1 VGEGGSVDVWL
12 ARKVAKA
19 EARWGWVDRSV
30 RRWLGSGVVLGA
42 LAVGIPGGL
51 VVLAVVVFIVGSLV
65 GGLGGGGMVDIVV
78 ESLSLSRV
86 VKEEILASSS
96 LSLLSRTVALRNE
109 VGVFFGGFVG
119 GSAKEEIL
127 ACREAEV
134 RGQAFSWLMWSL
146 LSRAV
151 ALWSEV
157 GVCFGG
163 FVGGS
168 GCWAR

>member
-1 VGEGGSVDVWL
+1 MGEGGSVDVWL

-42 LAVGIPGGL
+42 LVVGIPGEL
-51 VVLAVVVFIVGSLV
+51 VVLAVVVFIVESLV
-65 GGLGGGGMVDIVV
+65 GGLGGGGVVNIVV
-78 ESLSLSRV
+78 ESLLSSRV

-96 LSLLSRTVALRNE
+96 SSLS
-109 VGVFFGGFVG
+109 
-119 GSAKEEIL
+119 
-127 ACREAEV
+127 
-134 RGQAFSWLMWSL
+134 
-146 LSRAV
+146 SRAV

-168 GCWAR
+168 GKEEILAWREAEVRG

>member
-1 VGEGGSVDVWL
+1 M
-12 ARKVAKA
+12 
-19 EARWGWVDRSV
+19 
-30 RRWLGSGVVLGA
+30 LGA

-51 VVLAVVVFIVGSLV
+51 VVLAVVVFIVGLSV
-65 GGLGGGGMVDIVV
+65 GGLGGGGVVDIVV
-78 ESLSLSRV
+78 ESSSLLKV
-86 VKEEILASSS
+86 TKEEILASS
-96 LSLLSRTVALRNE
+96 LSYLLSRAVALRNE

-119 GSAKEEIL
+119 GSVKEEIL
-127 ACREAEV
+127 AWREAEV
-134 RGQAFSWLMWSL
+134 RGQTSSWFMWSL

-168 GCWAR
+168 GC